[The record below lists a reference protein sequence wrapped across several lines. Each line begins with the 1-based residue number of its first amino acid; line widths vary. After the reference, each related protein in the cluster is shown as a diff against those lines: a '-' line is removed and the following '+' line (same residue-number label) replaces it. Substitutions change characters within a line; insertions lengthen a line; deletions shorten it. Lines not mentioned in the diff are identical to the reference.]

1 MADNEALKRDIA
13 ELQNLLVEAR
23 EDVRTLREEV
33 EESRA
38 SALTAARPSPFRP
51 EHMHTSSWASSF
63 GQRPISPALRS
74 AGLPIQPYVSLSNY
88 KHETTNSN
96 KHRNHSPRVPKID
109 LCLVRRVLHREAAF
123 PLPVPDLDIH
133 LLARVSIMKNGMS
146 LQRLDHTNVP

>member
-1 MADNEALKRDIA
+1 MESLVADNEALKRDIA

-74 AGLPIQPYVSLSNY
+74 AGLPINSNY
-88 KHETTNSN
+88 TS
-96 KHRNHSPRVPKID
+96 
-109 LCLVRRVLHREAAF
+109 
-123 PLPVPDLDIH
+123 
-133 LLARVSIMKNGMS
+133 
-146 LQRLDHTNVP
+146 Q